1 MFIHPYNAYIVPYST
16 EVSQKDKYVNL
27 IREAK
32 VFFVVSWLLKKY
44 KLLEAPKQIWRQ
56 TNKGAL
62 SLQQVLDSILNKDAE
77 NDVSEEESNEQ
88 EFDYNDMVKEGGQS
102 VEFSD
107 IILVSPLHQTFF
119 YLVGMT
125 TYLHQ

>member
-1 MFIHPYNAYIVPYST
+1 MAIEKVQIVGS
-16 EVSQKDKYVNL
+16 
-27 IREAK
+27 
-32 VFFVVSWLLKKY
+32 
-44 KLLEAPKQIWRQ
+44 PK
-56 TNKGAL
+56 TNMASNKHKGAL

-125 TYLHQ
+125 AYLHQ

>member
-1 MFIHPYNAYIVPYST
+1 MAIEKVQIVGS
-16 EVSQKDKYVNL
+16 
-27 IREAK
+27 
-32 VFFVVSWLLKKY
+32 
-44 KLLEAPKQIWRQ
+44 PK
-56 TNKGAL
+56 TNMASNKHKGAL
-62 SLQQVLDSILNKDAE
+62 SLQQVLDSILNKHAE

-88 EFDYNDMVKEGGQS
+88 EFDYNDMVKEDGQS

-125 TYLHQ
+125 AYLHQ